1 MKKIIFYIIELAI
14 LISIAYAESLWDDSR
29 KNIYSGNVAYKNGD
43 CVKIVIDEEQTVKY
57 KSSADSRKS
66 NAINI
71 NGGEYTAL
79 LNFLPKGDS
88 TETKSGADQDEFHL
102 SGTIVAGITAVNDNT
117 VTLTGRK
124 TLTLNNKTSLIEMSG
139 IANMNRIKSGTIVS
153 SDIQDLSLRVTT
165 LLFNANDVLNG
176 DDLVEQRKNPD
187 ATDDE
192 TMETVVS
199 DEKRRQLFMQYVN
212 QLMNLIY

>member
-1 MKKIIFYIIELAI
+1 
-14 LISIAYAESLWDDSR
+14 
-29 KNIYSGNVAYKNGD
+29 
-43 CVKIVIDEEQTVKY
+43 
-57 KSSADSRKS
+57 
-66 NAINI
+66 
-71 NGGEYTAL
+71 
-79 LNFLPKGDS
+79 
-88 TETKSGADQDEFHL
+88 ETKSGADQDEFHL

-176 DDLVEQRKNPD
+176 DDIVEQRRNPD

-192 TMETVVS
+192 TMETVVN

>member
-1 MKKIIFYIIELAI
+1 MKKIIFYILEVVI
-14 LISIAYAESLWDDSR
+14 LVSIAYAESLWDDSR
-29 KNIYSGNVAYKNGD
+29 KNIYSGNVSYKNGD
-43 CVKIVIDEEQTVKY
+43 SVKIVIDEEQTVKY

-88 TETKSGADQDEFHL
+88 TETKSAADQDEFHL
-102 SGTIVAGITAVNDNT
+102 KGSIVAGITAVTDNN
-117 VTLTGRK
+117 VTLVGRK
-124 TLTLNNKTSLIEMSG
+124 TLTMNNKTSLIEMSG
-139 IANMNRIKSGTIVS
+139 IANMNRIKSGTIMS
-153 SDIQDLSLRVTT
+153 SDIQELSLRVTT
-165 LLFNANDVLNG
+165 LLFNANDVLNN
-176 DDLVEQRKNPD
+176 DDLVEQRVNPD

-192 TMETVVS
+192 TTETVVS
-199 DEKRRQLFMQYVN
+199 EEKRRRLFMQYVN